1 MSTLCELCE
10 ASLIFERKSGMIE
23 QKRSGNIV
31 WDFAGVSYM
40 EKSLVGRFIRPA
52 VNHFVRIGCRM
63 QEDVI

>member
-1 MSTLCELCE
+1 
-10 ASLIFERKSGMIE
+10 MIE
-23 QKRSGNIV
+23 QKRSGNTV